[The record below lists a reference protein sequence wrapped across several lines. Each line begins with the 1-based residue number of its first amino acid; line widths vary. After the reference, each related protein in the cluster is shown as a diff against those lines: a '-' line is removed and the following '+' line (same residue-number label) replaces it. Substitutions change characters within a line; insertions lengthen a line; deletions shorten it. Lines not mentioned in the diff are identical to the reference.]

1 MRVLHVCIS
10 GPFTDGL
17 SYQENQLVEQHVA
30 LGQDVTV
37 IAATD
42 TYGPDK
48 QIVHANVG
56 ITRLNCGATLIRLPY
71 AWGMRGWLAT
81 KIRAHHGLL
90 QCVTNIKPDR
100 ILFHG
105 LTAWDLLT
113 VATYVRRNP
122 KTQLFV
128 DCHEDFNNSAKT
140 WLSRELLHR
149 LFYKPIFRNCIS
161 QFKEVLCVTVESLVF
176 AVDFYGSPR
185 SKTRIYPLGCTV
197 ETAETVAQQRAD
209 FRARFGLVD
218 TDLVITQT
226 GKLDHTKHLA
236 SALRAF
242 CANPSSALKF
252 IIAGR
257 MSDDVRA
264 MCLPFIK
271 SDPRIFD
278 LGWQSTDELRLVL
291 AGTDCFLQ
299 PFGQTVTTQMA
310 MGCGCV
316 ILAQD
321 LPSHR
326 WLVGD
331 KGYLFN
337 EVCDLDAVFKWVIE
351 NQENLDQLRQATLE
365 FAAEYLDYKKLALRI
380 IS

>member
-1 MRVLHVCIS
+1 MRVLHVCIC
-10 GPFTDGL
+10 GPFTDGF
-17 SYQENQLVEQHVA
+17 SYQENELVEHHVA
-30 LGQDVTV
+30 LGHDVTV

-42 TYGPDK
+42 TFGPDS
-48 QIVHANVG
+48 QIVHTEAG
-56 ITRLNCGATLIRLPY
+56 TTRLNCGAALIRLPY
-71 AWGMRGWLAT
+71 AGGMWGWLAT
-81 KIRAHHGLL
+81 KIRAHRGLL
-90 QCVTNIKPDR
+90 RCVTNLQPDR

-105 LTAWDLLT
+105 LNTWDLST
-113 VATYVRRNP
+113 VAAYVRRNP
-122 KTQLFV
+122 EAQLFV

-149 LFYKPIFRNCIS
+149 LFYKPIFRNCID
-161 QFKEVLCVTVESLVF
+161 QVKEVLCVTVESLDF

-197 ETAETVAQQRAD
+197 EARETATQRRAD
-209 FRARFGLVD
+209 FRARLGLVD

-242 CANPSSALKF
+242 CANPSSALRF
-252 IIAGR
+252 VIAGR
-257 MSDDVRA
+257 MSDDVKTV
-264 MCLPFIK
+264 CLPLIK

-278 LGWQSTDELRLVL
+278 LGWQSKDELSSVL
-291 AGTDCFLQ
+291 AGADCFLQ

-310 MGCGCV
+310 MGYGCV

-321 LPSHR
+321 VPSHR

-331 KGYLFN
+331 KGHLFN
-337 EVCDLDAVFKWVIE
+337 EVSDLDAVFKWVVE
-351 NQENLDQLRQATLE
+351 KQGSLDQLKRATSQ
-365 FAAEYLDYKKLALRI
+365 FAAEHLDYKKLALQI